1 MSDVAVMRPQ
11 LRRQRISATLS
22 AYIGRQFLK
31 WYFLLLLAIA
41 GIILL
46 ISVVDLMNQLSTKEG
61 ATFFTVV
68 KLALLKLPQLGQE
81 VMPFIVLFS
90 ALGTFWRLTRT
101 HELVVTRSSG
111 VSVWQFLMPVVIASL
126 LVGIATVTILN
137 PLSASLY
144 RRFELLENRILGRG
158 DSAFSV
164 SKGGLWLRQPVLEGN
179 EPAGEFIIHAQRVSD
194 ASNTLHDVIA
204 FEFDAEH
211 HFSGRIDA
219 ERAELEAGR
228 WTLRDAWSAGL
239 RTRPVFKEQVSIE
252 TDLTPDKIRESF
264 ARAESISFWNL
275 PAFIEIL
282 EQAGFRAVGHRL
294 QWHRLLALPLLFAAM
309 VLLAATSSLRPQ
321 RRGRVGL
328 VLLAGGVTGFLLYLL
343 SSFVFAL
350 GLSGKIP
357 VALAAW
363 APSGVS
369 LMLGVAMLLHLE
381 DG

>member
-1 MSDVAVMRPQ
+1 M
-11 LRRQRISATLS
+11 
-22 AYIGRQFLK
+22 
-31 WYFLLLLAIA
+31 
-41 GIILL
+41 
-46 ISVVDLMNQLSTKEG
+46 
-61 ATFFTVV
+61 
-68 KLALLKLPQLGQE
+68 
-81 VMPFIVLFS
+81 
-90 ALGTFWRLTRT
+90 
-101 HELVVTRSSG
+101 
-111 VSVWQFLMPVVIASL
+111 
-126 LVGIATVTILN
+126 
-137 PLSASLY
+137 
-144 RRFELLENRILGRG
+144 
-158 DSAFSV
+158 
-164 SKGGLWLRQPVLEGN
+164 
-179 EPAGEFIIHAQRVSD
+179 
-194 ASNTLHDVIA
+194 
-204 FEFDAEH
+204 
-211 HFSGRIDA
+211 
-219 ERAELEAGR
+219 
-228 WTLRDAWSAGL
+228 
-239 RTRPVFKEQVSIE
+239 FKEQVSIE